1 MGENL
6 LDSIEPGLVLETPGL
21 VLEDGSLF
29 SGSRFGAVKSVAG
42 EVVFNTG
49 MTGYPESL
57 TDPSYRG
64 QILVL
69 TYPLIGNYGV
79 PKPQRDTHGIL
90 ENFESERIQV
100 TGLIVADYSAEY
112 SHWSAVRS
120 LGDWLQ
126 EQGVPGIFGVDTR
139 ALTKQLREKGVML
152 GKMLVDDTVDTI
164 RFEDPNERNLVSEVS
179 TAKPVTYGSGRHKI
193 VLVDCGMKNAI
204 LRSLLRFDTTVRVV
218 PWDYDFTDEG
228 FDGLFISN
236 GPGDPKQC
244 TEMIEHVRQAM
255 ENKKPVFGICLG
267 NQILALAA
275 GADTYKLK
283 YGHRSQNQPCIDTLT
298 KRCYITS
305 QNHGYAVNTETLREG
320 WKEWFINANDHT
332 NEGILHESGLFFGVQ
347 FHPEATPGPEDTPFL
362 FNRFIKVVDNA
373 KG

>member
-1 MGENL
+1 
-6 LDSIEPGLVLETPGL
+6 
-21 VLEDGSLF
+21 
-29 SGSRFGAVKSVAG
+29 
-42 EVVFNTG
+42 